1 VKPSGEEKVPM
12 RAAAARFLATIG
24 AAVALLT
31 ACTGGGAPSPA
42 SPATSPA
49 AAPPT
54 ARAGAPAPTAGEAP
68 SAPPGAAVAP
78 LNPPVAVQIGVL
90 NILGEA
96 GIYIAAER
104 GYFAEEGLIPE
115 LVSFDNTTR
124 IVPALATGQI
134 DVTGGGF
141 SPNLV
146 NAVQR
151 GINLKLISS
160 IQSSQP
166 GRSTGGMLVRKPLVD
181 SGQVRDWSDLRGL
194 RVAIPGLSGLGGY
207 IVERALDLGGLSL
220 SDVELI
226 ELPFPD
232 MIPAFGNGNID
243 AAHSAE
249 PLTTLAVDRG
259 VAALWHGTA
268 DYAPGVASSLIT
280 YGPSLLDQQQE
291 VGRRFMVAFMRG
303 SRAYK
308 TAVERGERGGEIV
321 QILTKHTSV
330 KDPAMYER
338 MGSGFVDP
346 DLAID
351 MADIAAQAAY
361 YVRQGLL
368 PPTVEVAG
376 LEDSSYRRA
385 AVARLG
391 PYRP

>member
-1 VKPSGEEKVPM
+1 MGYAAKSREHDMPNPM
-12 RAAAARFLATIG
+12 MRLMAGLALAGGLLTSCTTG
-24 AAVALLT
+24 AAPPPAPT
-31 ACTGGGAPSPA
+31 SAAAPSPA
-42 SPATSPA
+42 VPSAGAIPSAAT
-49 AAPPT
+49 
-54 ARAGAPAPTAGEAP
+54 APAPNVAAP
-68 SAPPGAAVAP
+68 AS
-78 LNPPVAVQIGVL
+78 PPVEVQIGVL
-90 NILGEA
+90 GILGEA
-96 GIYIAAER
+96 GIYVAVER
-104 GYFAEEGLIPE
+104 GYFAEEGLVPE
-115 LVSFDNTTR
+115 LVNFDNTTR

-151 GINLKLISS
+151 GVNLKLISS
-160 IQSSQP
+160 IQSSKP
-166 GRSTGGMLVRKPLVD
+166 GRSTGGMLVRKALID
-181 SGQVRDWSDLRGL
+181 DGQVRDWSDLRGL

-207 IVERALDLGGLSL
+207 IVERALALGNLTL
-220 SDVELI
+220 ADVELV

-232 MIPAFGNGNID
+232 MIPAFAKGNVD

-259 VAALWHGTA
+259 VAALWHDTA

-280 YGPSLLDQQQE
+280 YGPSLLDQQPD

-303 SRAYK
+303 SRDYK
-308 TAVERGERGGEIV
+308 AAVERGERSGELL

-338 MGSGFVDP
+338 MGSGYVDP

-351 MADIAAQAAY
+351 MGDIAAQAAY
-361 YVRQGLL
+361 YARHGLL
-368 PPTVEVAG
+368 PAGVDVAR
-376 LEDSSYRRA
+376 LEDRSFRQA

-391 PYRP
+391 PYQP